1 MKIGIDHRK
10 PATLIAYA
18 NSPRKHA
25 AKKLAK
31 LTASVTRYGI
41 MAPILVD
48 ASDTVIDEHVGVDLD
63 VVIGLPEV
71 PVISTANLGE
81 ADVKAINPRPLS
93 RTDTESSA

>member
-1 MKIGIDHRK
+1 MKIGIDYRK

-41 MAPILVD
+41 MAPILVTPPTR
-48 ASDTVIDEHVGVDLD
+48 S
-63 VVIGLPEV
+63 
-71 PVISTANLGE
+71 STAMP
-81 ADVKAINPRPLS
+81 D
-93 RTDTESSA
+93 